1 MPRGVNSS
9 PKVLYFTS
17 NGSCFLSP
25 GVKALIF
32 RLALYGLRGDINISL
47 LHLIPNEMGN
57 LPRSGMQLDPS
68 GLKHG
73 GTLSNRMTSTT
84 AAAVEL

>member
-1 MPRGVNSS
+1 M
-9 PKVLYFTS
+9 
-17 NGSCFLSP
+17 
-25 GVKALIF
+25 VKE
-32 RLALYGLRGDINISL
+32 GDINIPL
-47 LHLIPNEMGN
+47 LQLIPYVMGN